1 MAASRILSRV
11 SNIWLVL
18 TIAAVSMLLWVQEGP
33 GASETLAVKKQWKR
47 GQLKHERLRFKM
59 DLNYDKIN
67 NLPKNVPY

>member
-1 MAASRILSRV
+1 
-11 SNIWLVL
+11 
-18 TIAAVSMLLWVQEGP
+18 MLLWVQEGP